1 MPETGD
7 SSLTGADNRLAVV
20 PVQSMNEQE
29 RLEWISNR
37 WEEALSNLASE
48 DDNQDYEDLE
58 RNYAALLQ
66 HYEQLRAAQEESEHQ
81 MHMRI
86 RSGYDKTIADSWRA
100 HAAKIE
106 AERDAAKA
114 ERDKAQAALIDS
126 ALIQAKL
133 LEERDEAR
141 AEVEHLRR
149 WLNETRAEAEAW
161 RATAKDKGYSSREV
175 AKERDEARAEAERLL
190 VVGKSLCNEA
200 RAWLDGPVTMYG
212 DAVLRDAIDLWE
224 RAVKR

>member
-1 MPETGD
+1 
-7 SSLTGADNRLAVV
+7 
-20 PVQSMNEQE
+20 MNEQE
-29 RLEWISNR
+29 RLEWIANR

-48 DDNQDYEDLE
+48 DYNQDYEDLK
-58 RNYAALLQ
+58 RNYADLLQ

-106 AERDAAKA
+106 AERDEAKA

-141 AEVEHLRR
+141 ATLAFLQAEYCNSADETLTRDALELKVKLLEHQLTSIKTAFHELRVLR
-149 WLNETRAEAEAW
+149 SSCEDSNAGSLRVHLVEAEF
-161 RATAKDKGYSSREV
+161 DKLHS
-175 AKERDEARAEAERLL
+175 LL
-190 VVGKSLCNEA
+190 
-200 RAWLDGPVTMYG
+200 R
-212 DAVLRDAIDLWE
+212 
-224 RAVKR
+224 